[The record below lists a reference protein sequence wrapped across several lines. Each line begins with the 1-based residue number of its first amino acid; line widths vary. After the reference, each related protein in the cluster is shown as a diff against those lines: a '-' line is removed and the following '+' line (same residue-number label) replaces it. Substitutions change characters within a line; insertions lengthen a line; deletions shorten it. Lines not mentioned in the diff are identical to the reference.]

1 MLTAY
6 KLPYILREPCED
18 NGNMYEAEVPIL
30 PGCMAWG
37 ETAEATLEI
46 LESVAA
52 AFIESYKEHGDELPA
67 AITEAGELVVAV

>member
-1 MLTAY
+1 MLAEY

-30 PGCMAWG
+30 AGCRAWG
-37 ETAEATLEI
+37 ETPEEALEY

-52 AFIESYKEHGDELPA
+52 SFIEIYAEEGRPLPD
-67 AITEAGELVVAV
+67 AIVKAGELQVAI